1 MENERGIFILT
12 VLKKMLDKLV
22 YQDNFEDL
30 DDGMSDSNIGSRKD
44 RNIKNRLFKI
54 YGVINYVVNGT
65 EDPIDLEIYDQI
77 KVFDALWLED
87 CLSDLYDT
95 LPKENRNEKIALL
108 YTSNVEN
115 LVAVNTAV
123 GVTFFPF
130 FLGRQL
136 PTKKNTMFPLQ
147 TKEARIAMGCC
158 VLNLVETDL

>member
-95 LPKENRNEKIALL
+95 LPKENRNEKISLC

-115 LVAVNTAV
+115 LGPALCSNSADTI
-123 GVTFFPF
+123 
-130 FLGRQL
+130 R
-136 PTKKNTMFPLQ
+136 KKCRDRGELHYLYSY
-147 TKEARIAMGCC
+147 GG
-158 VLNLVETDL
+158 